1 MDTEFQFTSRRMS
14 RSKKYTVLS
23 GLNWNFR
30 NFALIIQTCGFA
42 VIVQPL
48 LNVLGII
55 QQCQQCLEQVMWLF
69 FYEPKIVLIF
79 VKVRKANS

>member
-1 MDTEFQFTSRRMS
+1 MGTKPQLTSRRMN
-14 RSKKYTVLS
+14 RSKKHTVWS

-30 NFALIIQTCGFA
+30 NFALIIQMCGFA

-55 QQCQQCLEQVMWLF
+55 QQCQQCLEQGMWLF